1 MKTVENIQA
10 LEALYDVANPNSL
23 KKVVTRLTPLYAKW
37 INASRFCVL
46 TTVGPEG
53 TDGSPRG
60 DVGPV
65 ARIMDDKTL
74 MIPDWR
80 GNNRMDSLRNIVR
93 DGRVSLMFMANGSTS
108 VVRVNGMAVLSDDPD
123 VTNQFD
129 QKGAHP
135 RSVIIITVGEV
146 YFQCAKALMRSETWS
161 GVAVTGLPTAGD
173 FLAEQVA
180 EFDGKTYDDGYAD
193 YAKDRMW

>member
-1 MKTVENIQA
+1 MKTVESIQA
-10 LEALYDVANPNSL
+10 LETLYEIANPLSI
-23 KKVVTRLTPLYAKW
+23 KKVTTRVTPLYAKW

-46 TTVGPEG
+46 ATVGPEG

-65 ARIMDDKTL
+65 ARIVDDKTL

-93 DGRVSLMFMANGSTS
+93 DGRISVMFMANGLTN
-108 VVRVNGMAVLSDDPD
+108 VVRINGTAVLSDDPD
-123 VTNQFD
+123 VTGQFD

-135 RSVIIITVGEV
+135 RSVIVITVAEV
-146 YFQCAKALMRSETWS
+146 YFQCAKALMRSQTWS

-173 FLAEQVA
+173 FLKEQVA
-180 EFDGKTYDDGYAD
+180 EFDGKAYDDGYPEH
-193 YAKDRMW
+193 AKDRMW